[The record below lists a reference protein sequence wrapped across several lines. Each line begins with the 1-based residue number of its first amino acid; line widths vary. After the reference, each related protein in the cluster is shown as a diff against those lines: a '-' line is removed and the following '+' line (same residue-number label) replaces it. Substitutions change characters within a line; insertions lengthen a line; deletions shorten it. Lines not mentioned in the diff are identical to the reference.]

1 MATYFLHHEILHPQ
15 RALPVR
21 GDKGLITT
29 QEPVEEPHEPA
40 AQGVNQR
47 LKLTSHQRVKLT
59 SQIDQYLIK
68 FLFFC

>member
-1 MATYFLHHEILHPQ
+1 MSQAERKAKIDSTHCVSVSRQCRILSISRSSVYYRPQ
-15 RALPVR
+15 GTDER
-21 GDKGLITT
+21 
-29 QEPVEEPHEPA
+29 
-40 AQGVNQR
+40 VNQR